1 MSTPTLTIRSAALP
15 LLLLL
20 SGKAYSQHDS
30 GPVPVSTASY
40 ASNSGQPVRLT
51 LPHSSN
57 PLDTYR
63 ATEVAPVSLGNSA
76 QLDALIHDGALELS
90 LREAIAL
97 ALENN
102 LDLAIARYNIPIAA
116 TDLERTRA
124 GGTTRGVNIGLV
136 QSTPGGGVGGF
147 GSGPTGAGAGGTSGG
162 AGGAGT
168 GASGLVTSTLG
179 SGTNVSSFDPVLT
192 GDIGVTHASSP
203 LSNLSTYGT
212 PTLREN
218 SWAGDLGYAQAFA
231 TGTNFA
237 FGFNANRA
245 TTNSPF
251 NFLNP
256 QLGSA
261 FTLTVQQQL
270 LAGFGFGPNL
280 RFVRIA
286 KNNQKISDEA
296 FTLQVITTITQI
308 ANIYWDLVSAYEDER
323 VKQGALD
330 FAQSTLDSAHKQ
342 LQLGAIPALE
352 VTKDEGEVAKAEQD
366 VAIARSSLQFQQLL
380 IKSAL
385 TRNLD
390 DPTLEGM
397 PVRPL
402 DLSSLATTTVPSEL
416 SQSSVALDDAMAGA
430 LKRRLDLH
438 MSEINLANRTIS
450 REAIRNALLPTLAL
464 VGQYGGAGLAG
475 QPNPAS
481 DVTSTVP
488 VGFGGS
494 VASAFNNSSPTYFV
508 GFNLN
513 VPLRNRLAKS
523 DQYRS
528 ELETRQAELLL
539 QQQRKQI
546 RIEVRNAQY
555 ALEQS
560 EARVTAAEKARS
572 LADTI
577 FTITS
582 KEQTLGAG
590 SALQTLSARRDLATA
605 DSAMVAART
614 AYQKARVELARA
626 LGTTLEENGIS
637 LESARAAKADT
648 PTP

>member
-1 MSTPTLTIRSAALP
+1 M
-15 LLLLL
+15 
-20 SGKAYSQHDS
+20 
-30 GPVPVSTASY
+30 
-40 ASNSGQPVRLT
+40 
-51 LPHSSN
+51 
-57 PLDTYR
+57 
-63 ATEVAPVSLGNSA
+63 
-76 QLDALIHDGALELS
+76 
-90 LREAIAL
+90 
-97 ALENN
+97 
-102 LDLAIARYNIPIAA
+102 
-116 TDLERTRA
+116 
-124 GGTTRGVNIGLV
+124 NIGLV
-136 QSTPGGGVGGF
+136 KSTPGGGVGGF

-212 PTLREN
+212 PTLRGN

-342 LQLGAIPALE
+342 LQLGAIPAME

-450 REAIRNALLPTLAL
+450 REAIRNAT
-464 VGQYGGAGLAG
+464 YRRWHWW
-475 QPNPAS
+475 AS
-481 DVTSTVP
+481 MEAQVWR
-488 VGFGGS
+488 G
-494 VASAFNNSSPTYFV
+494 SPT
-508 GFNLN
+508 
-513 VPLRNRLAKS
+513 PRP
-523 DQYRS
+523 
-528 ELETRQAELLL
+528 
-539 QQQRKQI
+539 
-546 RIEVRNAQY
+546 
-555 ALEQS
+555 
-560 EARVTAAEKARS
+560 
-572 LADTI
+572 
-577 FTITS
+577 
-582 KEQTLGAG
+582 
-590 SALQTLSARRDLATA
+590 
-605 DSAMVAART
+605 M
-614 AYQKARVELARA
+614 
-626 LGTTLEENGIS
+626 
-637 LESARAAKADT
+637 
-648 PTP
+648 